1 MFAFHQRLVLLSKTF
16 LTMIFVSSF
25 QFANSQDYNWAPD
38 FPVGSSIIE
47 ISAQDQNGAV
57 QTFKDLVG
65 EKGMLF
71 MLSRSFDWWPF
82 CKDQLVQLAKI
93 SDQFK
98 DVGVNIAAMTYDSVE
113 MLKSVEEDEGIEFTL
128 LKDTDISHVNALG
141 ILNEDYEPGSRAYG
155 VPHPG
160 IFIITPDGVI
170 RAKFAE
176 EGFRDRPDFDNV
188 LEAAANL

>member
-176 EGFRDRPDFDNV
+176 EGFRARPDFDNV

>member
-98 DVGVNIAAMTYDSVE
+98 DVGVSIAAMTYDSVE
-113 MLKSVEEDEGIEFTL
+113 MLKSVQEDEGIEFTL
-128 LKDTDISHVNALG
+128 LKDSDISHVNALG

-160 IFIITPDGVI
+160 IFIVTPDGVI

-176 EGFRDRPDFDNV
+176 EGFRARPDFDNV

>member
-57 QTFKDLVG
+57 QNFKDLVG

-71 MLSRSFDWWPF
+71 MLSRSFDWGPF

-176 EGFRDRPDFDNV
+176 EGFRARPDFDNV

>member
-1 MFAFHQRLVLLSKTF
+1 MQ
-16 LTMIFVSSF
+16 LT
-25 QFANSQDYNWAPD
+25 
-38 FPVGSSIIE
+38 
-47 ISAQDQNGAV
+47 
-57 QTFKDLVG
+57 
-65 EKGMLF
+65 
-71 MLSRSFDWWPF
+71 
-82 CKDQLVQLAKI
+82 KI
-93 SDQFK
+93 SDQFE
-98 DVGVNIAAMTYDSVE
+98 DMGVNIAAMTYDSVE

-128 LKDTDISHVNALG
+128 LRDADITHVNALG

-176 EGFRDRPDFDNV
+176 EGIRARPDFDNV

>member
-1 MFAFHQRLVLLSKTF
+1 
-16 LTMIFVSSF
+16 MIFVSSF

-176 EGFRDRPDFDNV
+176 EGFRARPDFDNV